1 MKDKFNAYLCP
12 VCKKVHPALECKDYK
27 AEIKNSEFIEFDIKT
42 ELLYQQGMSA
52 KLNYLIN
59 KLIEARQEIEN
70 EKSENERLIKDGQ
83 YLTEQINLKDK
94 VIEAAIKWRNDTQ
107 TISIE
112 ECCPGIIEKC
122 DECELVR
129 AIDKLQKHKE

>member
-1 MKDKFNAYLCP
+1 M
-12 VCKKVHPALECKDYK
+12 KDYK
-27 AEIKNSEFIEFDIKT
+27 EELKLEINDHLKHFIYEKGIIIQAIDFNELKDLILFYVGRESKEKEKVIAE
-42 ELLYQQGMSA
+42 
-52 KLNYLIN
+52 
-59 KLIEARQEIEN
+59 

-83 YLTEQINLKDK
+83 YLTEQINLKNE

-129 AIDKLQKHKE
+129 AIDKYIDIKSKAL